1 MENSNESDNCC
12 CCENPVL
19 YTIPQKEVEHSCA
32 LDNVPFVISFY
43 EEKLNTVS
51 RKFTTTK
58 ENKAQNIELRL
69 CFATMYSDSYG
80 YLKINVLEIETQ

>member
-1 MENSNESDNCC
+1 MENSNEFNNCC

-19 YTIPQKEVEHSCA
+19 YTIPQKGVEHSCA
-32 LDNVPFVISFY
+32 LDNVPFVIS
-43 EEKLNTVS
+43 
-51 RKFTTTK
+51 RKFITIK

-69 CFATMYSDSYG
+69 CFATVYSDSYG

>member
-1 MENSNESDNCC
+1 MKIRSYI
-12 CCENPVL
+12 L
-19 YTIPQKEVEHSCA
+19 YLKKKVEHSCA

-43 EEKLNTVS
+43 EEKRTTVIK
-51 RKFTTTK
+51 KFITTK
-58 ENKAQNIELRL
+58 ENKAQNIELWL